1 MGNLAGMK
9 KTWLT
14 ALLALWGLSADAAYW
29 QQSIT
34 YKMDITMQAEK
45 NQFSGKQEV
54 NYKNNSPQTLTKVY
68 FHLYFNAFQPNS
80 EMDIRSRSL
89 PDPDRRVGD
98 RIQYLKPE
106 EQGYQKVLSL
116 KQNGKLVQYAVQGTI
131 LEVELAE
138 PINPGK
144 SAKFEME
151 YEAQVPLQVR
161 RSGRDNAEGVRF
173 SMTQWYPK
181 MVEYDVD
188 GWHTDPYIGREFHGV
203 WGDFDVTI
211 HLDSAYTVGA
221 TGRLQNPDE
230 IGKGYLAEGKK
241 LKRPEGAMLHW
252 HFKASNVHDFAWA
265 ADPDYVHYTKQV
277 PNGATLHFIYQP
289 DSLTD
294 IYWPQLG
301 DYMVKAMQVMNENF
315 GEYDYSDYSFV
326 QGGDGGMEYPMLTL
340 ITGKRKLGSLV
351 GVSVHEMNHSWFQGM
366 LGFDESRYYWMDEGF
381 TEYSGDV
388 VMAELFESSKKE
400 AFVGAYKGYLTIAG
414 TADEQP
420 LSTHA
425 DWFKTNRAYGIA
437 AYNKGS
443 VFLSQMRYLVGD
455 SLFKVSMLEFFN
467 TWKFK
472 HPTARD
478 LKIIF
483 EKNSG
488 LELDW
493 YFEQWIN
500 TTHTIDYG
508 ISSVVERKGELRLH
522 LKRIG
527 DIPMPLELDIFFS
540 DGSSSRIRIPLDV
553 MRDGAGT
560 TQLPDWKW
568 VEEDY
573 RVRLNLPQGKEL
585 KAVVLDPDS
594 RLADVERENN
604 MIILE

>member
-1 MGNLAGMK
+1 MK
-9 KTWLT
+9 KTLLT
-14 ALLALWGLSADAAYW
+14 ALLAVWGFSANAEYW
-29 QQSIT
+29 QQSIA
-34 YKMDITMQAEK
+34 YKMEIKMQAEK
-45 NQFSGKQEV
+45 NQFTGKQEV
-54 NYKNNSPQTLTKVY
+54 KYQNNSPQTLNKVY

-98 RIQYLKPE
+98 RIQHLKPE
-106 EQGYQKVLSL
+106 EQGYQRVLSL
-116 KQNGKLVQYAVQGTI
+116 KQNGKALNYAVQGTI

-138 PINPGK
+138 PIKPGK
-144 SAKFEME
+144 SVRFEME
-151 YEAQVPLQVR
+151 FEAQVPLQVR

-181 MVEYDVD
+181 MVEYDAD

-211 HLDSAYTVGA
+211 HMDSAYTIGA
-221 TGRLQNPDE
+221 TGHLQNPEE
-230 IGKGYLAEGKK
+230 IGKGYLPEGKK
-241 LKRPEGAMLHW
+241 LKRKSGSTLSW
-252 HFKASNVHDFAWA
+252 NFKASNVHDFAWA

-315 GEYDYSDYSFV
+315 GVYAYSDYSFI

-366 LGFDESRYYWMDEGF
+366 LGFDESHYYWMDEGF

-388 VMAELFESSKKE
+388 VMGELFESSKKD
-400 AFVGAYKGYLTIAG
+400 AFVGAYKGYLSIAG
-414 TADEQP
+414 SSNEQP

-425 DWFKTNRAYGIA
+425 DWFKTNKAYGIA

-443 VFLSQMRYLVGD
+443 VFLSQLKYLVGD
-455 SLFKVSMLEFFN
+455 SLFKASMLEFFN
-467 TWKFK
+467 TWKHK

-478 LKIIF
+478 LKLIF

-508 ISSVVERKGELRLH
+508 ISSVVERNGELRLH

-527 DIPMPLELDIFFS
+527 DIPMPLEVEVYFT
-540 DGSSSRIRIPLDV
+540 DGTSSRIRIALDV
-553 MRDGAGT
+553 MRDKSTSG
-560 TQLPDWKW
+560 QLPDWKW
-568 VEEDY
+568 VEQNY
-573 RVRLNLPQGKEL
+573 RLSMKMPDNKSV
-585 KAVVLDPDS
+585 KAIVLDPDS
-594 RLADVERENN
+594 RLADVDRENN
-604 MIILE
+604 IIILE